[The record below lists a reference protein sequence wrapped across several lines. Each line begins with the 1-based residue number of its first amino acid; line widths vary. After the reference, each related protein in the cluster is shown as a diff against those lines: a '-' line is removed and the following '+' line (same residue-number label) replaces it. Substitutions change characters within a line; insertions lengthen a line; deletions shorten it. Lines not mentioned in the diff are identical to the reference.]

1 MKRTLSKPKYFQSP
15 HVVIG
20 LILGIVLLVLAGYY
34 FYLNLKT
41 LYTSTKETSY
51 VVDIVASKEPSFDR
65 EFTLKKGES
74 ITLGEDNVSIKL
86 TGFIN
91 SPCPKGAQCIWSGL
105 SVLYDII
112 VDGVTYTGSD
122 RSVLD
127 IPYVIT
133 IKDSDY
139 ESFAVFVISKK

>member
-1 MKRTLSKPKYFQSP
+1 MKRSTPKPKYFQSL
-15 HVVIG
+15 HIVIG
-20 LILGIVLLVLAGYY
+20 LILGIVLLLLTGYY
-34 FYLNLKT
+34 FSLYLKT
-41 LYTSTKETSY
+41 LYTTTEEIAY
-51 VVDIVASKEPSFDR
+51 IADIVASKEPSLDS
-65 EFTLKKGES
+65 EITLKKGES
-74 ITLGEDNVSIKL
+74 VTLGEDNVSLKL

-105 SVLYDII
+105 SVLYD
-112 VDGVTYTGSD
+112 VTVAGVTYSGSE